1 MLLLK
6 NALFLIGLITH
17 EILASFSPPFLFW
30 RGRFYFF
37 ASLIAS
43 KKIAPHK
50 RSNLKTYKKFQI

>member
-17 EILASFSPPFLFW
+17 EILASFIPLFLFLH
-30 RGRFYFF
+30 GRFYFF

-43 KKIAPHK
+43 KKIAPT
-50 RSNLKTYKKFQI
+50 RSNFKTYKKFQT

>member
-6 NALFLIGLITH
+6 SVLFLIGLVTH
-17 EILASFSPPFLFW
+17 EILASFNPPFLFL

-43 KKIAPHK
+43 KKIAPT
-50 RSNLKTYKKFQI
+50 RSNFKTYRKFQI

>member
-17 EILASFSPPFLFW
+17 EILVSFNPPFLFLC
-30 RGRFYFF
+30 GRFYFF

-43 KKIAPHK
+43 KKIAPHA
-50 RSNLKTYKKFQI
+50 LKF

>member
-17 EILASFSPPFLFW
+17 EILASFNPPFLFL
-30 RGRFYFF
+30 RGCFYFF

-43 KKIAPHK
+43 KKIAPHA
-50 RSNLKTYKKFQI
+50 LKF

>member
-17 EILASFSPPFLFW
+17 EILASFNPPFLFL

-37 ASLIAS
+37 TFLIAS
-43 KKIAPHK
+43 KKIAPHV
-50 RSNLKTYKKFQI
+50 LKF

>member
-17 EILASFSPPFLFW
+17 EILASFSPPFLFL

-43 KKIAPHK
+43 KKIAPHA
-50 RSNLKTYKKFQI
+50 LKF

>member
-6 NALFLIGLITH
+6 NILFLIGLITH
-17 EILASFSPPFLFW
+17 EILASSNPPFLFL

-43 KKIAPHK
+43 KKIARV
-50 RSNLKTYKKFQI
+50 RSNFKTYRKFQI

>member
-6 NALFLIGLITH
+6 NALFLIGFITH
-17 EILASFSPPFLFW
+17 EILASFNPSFLFL

-43 KKIAPHK
+43 KKIAPT
-50 RSNLKTYKKFQI
+50 RSNFKTYKKFQI

>member
-17 EILASFSPPFLFW
+17 EILASFIPLFLFL

-43 KKIAPHK
+43 KKIAPT
-50 RSNLKTYKKFQI
+50 RSNFKTYRKFQI

>member
-17 EILASFSPPFLFW
+17 EILASFNPPFLFLCE
-30 RGRFYFF
+30 RFYFF

-43 KKIAPHK
+43 KKIAPA
-50 RSNLKTYKKFQI
+50 RSNFKTYKKFQT

>member
-17 EILASFSPPFLFW
+17 EILASFNPPFLFL
-30 RGRFYFF
+30 RGHFYFF

-43 KKIAPHK
+43 KKIVPPT
-50 RSNLKTYKKFQI
+50 RSNFKTYRKFQT

>member
-17 EILASFSPPFLFW
+17 EILASFNPPFLFLC
-30 RGRFYFF
+30 GRFYSF

-43 KKIAPHK
+43 KKIAPT
-50 RSNLKTYKKFQI
+50 RSNFKTYKKFQI